1 MQALRQQQLVR
12 TARSHGQRHRHCNL
26 HACLDGSDLSLYVR
40 TGVRYAS
47 FRVEAES
54 SSFFAPA
61 IDRPAGA
68 AARELTGRPVSGG
81 VELY

>member
-26 HACLDGSDLSLYVR
+26 HACLDGSQFVR
-40 TGVRYAS
+40 TDRPEYDAS

>member
-1 MQALRQQQLVR
+1 
-12 TARSHGQRHRHCNL
+12 
-26 HACLDGSDLSLYVR
+26 LYVR